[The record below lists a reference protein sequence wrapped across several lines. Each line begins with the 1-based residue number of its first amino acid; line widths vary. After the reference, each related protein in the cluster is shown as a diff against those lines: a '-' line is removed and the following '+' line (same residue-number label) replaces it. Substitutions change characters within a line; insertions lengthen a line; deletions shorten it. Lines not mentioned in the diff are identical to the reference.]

1 MYKGLNFQ
9 FPVCNGCQDILM
21 KSMNLNSAAI
31 LIICGVDYW
40 FITFGIGKSEAVN
53 LFKNADF
60 SEKSY
65 NVW

>member
-9 FPVCNGCQDILM
+9 FPVCNGDILM
-21 KSMNLNSAAI
+21 KSMKLNSTAI

-40 FITFGIGKSEAVN
+40 FITFEISKSEAVN

-60 SEKSY
+60 SEKSGSL
-65 NVW
+65 